1 MAILTYTQGESP
13 ESDRDLF
20 CAVGQ
25 ALADQAV
32 HDDLGMAVTSRA
44 GDIWHVS
51 TGKDGTLH
59 GFSVTRLLKSQK
71 AAHVRYLYAARR
83 HVRVKDSL
91 LKAVVELAEH
101 KELKTLSTR
110 DRVNAVI
117 WGRFGFEVVT
127 EPKKRRGE
135 FVRWMRRME
144 DKP

>member
-1 MAILTYTQGESP
+1 MLQSTLPHGERRLDRWRTIV
-13 ESDRDLF
+13 SDKLQSTLPHGERL
-20 CAVGQ
+20 
-25 ALADQAV
+25 
-32 HDDLGMAVTSRA
+32 RA
-44 GDIWHVS
+44 
-51 TGKDGTLH
+51 
-59 GFSVTRLLKSQK
+59 
-71 AAHVRYLYAARR
+71 
-83 HVRVKDSL
+83 KDSL